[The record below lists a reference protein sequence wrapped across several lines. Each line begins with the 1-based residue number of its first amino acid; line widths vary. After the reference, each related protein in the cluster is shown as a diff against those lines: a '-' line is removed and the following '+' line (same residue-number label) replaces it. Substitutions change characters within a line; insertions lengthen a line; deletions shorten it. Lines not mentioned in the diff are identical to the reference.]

1 MQGEKTRSARATGG
15 PTAEPVRL
23 FEAARGRI
31 VVITALSLLGA
42 VCSVIPLISIAELA
56 KALWPALEGGE
67 PDRGKAWALVALAV
81 VALAVGF
88 VAVAASGVV
97 SHLAD
102 NDLQL
107 DLRTKIVQKLRELP
121 LGWFGDRTSGEIRK
135 ITENDVSAV
144 HMLIAH
150 AIGDVVTAV
159 AVPALSLA
167 YLFVAQWRMA
177 LVCLAPVV
185 VTMALYSVLMR
196 GGKEQLAEYEASVGR
211 LSSAAVE
218 FVHGIAVVKAF
229 GQVGRSHSRFQAAAD
244 GFVGFYR
251 ASTRRSSTATAV
263 ISLVT
268 SPVVMLVYLSAMSA
282 WLIGAGVVARVDAV
296 PALLL
301 GLGLTAPLLQLGASG
316 KSMYNAL
323 QGKAS
328 LVEFFSQPTIPQ
340 PKSPVSPD
348 GSAVAFDKA
357 SFSYDGE
364 RQVLHEIVANC
375 APGTTTALVGPSG
388 SGKSTL
394 ARLVPRFYD
403 ATAGAVSIGGRDVRE
418 IASDRLYET
427 TGFVFQDVQL
437 LRASVRDNI
446 RLTRPDADE
455 AAVERAARD
464 AQIQDRIQLLP
475 RGYDSVIGED
485 AHLSG
490 GEAQRLTIARALLTD
505 APVLVLDEATAFAD
519 PDSEAAIQEALSV
532 LAAQRTLLVIAHRLH
547 TIIGADQ
554 ILVLDGGRVVERG
567 SHADLAAAGGLYQQM
582 WDRYSKAYATTPQG
596 ADR

>member
-1 MQGEKTRSARATGG
+1 M
-15 PTAEPVRL
+15 
-23 FEAARGRI
+23 FEAVRGRI
-31 VVITALSLLGA
+31 FVIAALSFVGA
-42 VCSVIPLISIAELA
+42 VCSVVPFIAIAELA

-67 PDRGKAWALVALAV
+67 VDKGKAWALVALAV
-81 VALAVGF
+81 AGLAVGF
-88 VAVAASGVV
+88 AAAGASGVV

-107 DLRTKIVQKLRELP
+107 DLRTKIVRKLRELP
-121 LGWFGDRTSGEIRK
+121 LGWFGERTSGEIRK
-135 ITENDVSAV
+135 VTESDVSAV
-144 HMLIAH
+144 HLLVAH
-150 AIGDVVTAV
+150 AIGDIVTAV
-159 AVPALSLA
+159 AVPVLSLV

-177 LVCLAPVV
+177 LVCLVPVL
-185 VTMALYSVLMR
+185 VTMVLYSVLMR
-196 GGKEQLAEYEASVGR
+196 GGKGQIAEYEASVAR

-229 GQVGRSHSRFQAAAD
+229 GQVGRSHSRYQDATA

-251 ASTRRSSTATAV
+251 ESTRRSSTATA
-263 ISLVT
+263 IITLIT
-268 SPVVMLVYLSAMSA
+268 SPVVMLVYLSAASA
-282 WLIGAGVVARVDAV
+282 WLIGAGAV
-296 PALLL
+296 RPADVIPALLL
-301 GLGLTAPLLQLGASG
+301 GLGLTAPLLQMGASG
-316 KSMYNAL
+316 KAMYNAL

-340 PKSPVSPD
+340 PQLPVEPD
-348 GSAVAFDKA
+348 GSAVAFEGA

-364 RQVLHEIVANC
+364 RQVLHEIVAQC

-403 ATAGAVSIGGRDVRE
+403 ATAGVVSLGGSDVRE

-427 TGFVFQDVQL
+427 TGFVFQDVHL

-455 AAVERAARD
+455 AAVERAARS
-464 AQIQDRIQLLP
+464 AQIHDRIVRLP

-519 PDSEAAIQEALSV
+519 PDSEAAIQEALSA

-547 TIIGADQ
+547 TIVGADQ
-554 ILVLDGGRVVERG
+554 ILVLDGGRVAERG
-567 SHADLAAAGGLYQQM
+567 SHAELVAKGGLYHQM
-582 WDRYSKAYATTPQG
+582 WDRYSKAHATTPQG